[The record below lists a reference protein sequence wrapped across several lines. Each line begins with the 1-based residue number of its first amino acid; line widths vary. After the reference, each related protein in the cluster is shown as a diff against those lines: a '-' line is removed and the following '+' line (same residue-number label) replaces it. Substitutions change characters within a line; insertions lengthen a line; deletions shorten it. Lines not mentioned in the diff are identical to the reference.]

1 MTPMAVD
8 APTLHD
14 ARVTL
19 DVLHT
24 GVIWGWIVTMNMWA
38 KSIGTGALLVGAY
51 LMRRHPQGAGSAGY
65 RLAAPLLGFVF
76 VNVTLLFTLLDLH
89 QPLRFWHMFAWPH
102 LTSSL
107 NLGAWMLTVYNGL
120 LLLLCY
126 AAYRGRDPLYDRALL
141 PTAVLAFFA
150 TIYTAGI
157 MGQASAREIWS
168 TPTEVAQM
176 LLSAGVAGSAAL
188 LLWPARPAQSTHGER
203 HTLTFI
209 LGLSA
214 AVSLTIFLAEVIF
227 APQKSEEAEFVVHQL
242 LSGRLGT
249 LFLSGLALAFGVPVL
264 HLISRSRSRGSAAMG
279 DDGAESP
286 AGAALARAVALLSLL
301 GLFLVK
307 HAWLIAP
314 QLIPLS

>member
-24 GVIWGWIVTMNMWA
+24 GVIWGWLVTMNMWA
-38 KSIGTGALLVGAY
+38 KSIGTGALLVGTY
-51 LMRRHPQGAGSAGY
+51 LMRRRQPAAAAPY
-65 RLAAPLLGFVF
+65 RLPAPLLSFVF

-107 NLGAWMLTVYNGL
+107 NLGAWMLTAYNGL

-126 AAYRGRDPLYDRALL
+126 AACRGRDRLYDRALS

-150 TIYTAGI
+150 TIYTAGL

-188 LLWPARPAQSTHGER
+188 LLWPGENEER
-203 HTLTFI
+203 SLTFI

-214 AVSLTIFLAEVIF
+214 SVSLTIFAAEVVF

-242 LSGRLGT
+242 LSGRLGA
-249 LFLSGLALAFGVPVL
+249 LFLGGLTLAFGLPML
-264 HLISRSRSRGSAAMG
+264 HLLLPGSLPG
-279 DDGAESP
+279 
-286 AGAALARAVALLSLL
+286 ARARVVALLSLL
-301 GLFLVK
+301 GLFMVK